1 MDSSFTYIKHKDID
15 IAKWDKLVDSSDNAL
30 IFCYSWYINGFC
42 SWDAI
47 ILRDYDG
54 AIALPTKRKFGVKTL
69 FQPNFIQKCVWFG
82 EVLSGEDEIAV
93 WKIIQNNFHQVNF
106 NCNIRLAK
114 TSSQRVNQILPLT
127 IYDSIQ
133 LGYSKSL
140 TKNINKHASSLL
152 VKERLSVKNTIGLY
166 KVAYGDLN
174 KQLTAASYNS
184 LEELSVSHPE
194 SFLNIHILFESK
206 IIGSLLFAVGKNR
219 LHYILGA
226 PTKEGRSKGELDT
239 HHQKKKARDQ
249 FTVAALLMHD
259 NIVKKIRSELK
270 KVSDGVILTDEE
282 IRNTLQ
288 KDVIKQTILAG
299 DEAKKAKT
307 FVTRKLNQSEK
318 KRQQKKSASKT
329 QVEKL
334 DIEPSVPVA
343 PPVQA
348 TETTTVTESP
358 QGTGV

>member
-1 MDSSFTYIKHKDID
+1 MSMTKAVETRIKDFLKRYQPVIQEKKDNNDNESETSRVIEKILSDVFGYDPFLDITTEHKVRNKFCDYAIKKGNEVETMIEVKRIGQNLKED
-15 IAKWDKLVDSSDNAL
+15 HLEQVERYAL
-30 IFCYSWYINGFC
+30 NEGCDWAVLTNG
-42 SWDAI
+42 
-47 ILRDYDG
+47 
-54 AIALPTKRKFGVKTL
+54 
-69 FQPNFIQKCVWFG
+69 QH
-82 EVLSGEDEIAV
+82 
-93 WKIIQNNFHQVNF
+93 WKIYALELVSGRIQTQEVYAFDLLEMDCKNKSD
-106 NCNIRLAK
+106 IEMLYRL
-114 TSSQRVNQILPLT
+114 
-127 IYDSIQ
+127 
-133 LGYSKSL
+133 
-140 TKNINKHASSLL
+140 
-152 VKERLSVKNTIGLY
+152 
-166 KVAYGDLN
+166 
-174 KQLTAASYNS
+174 
-184 LEELSVSHPE
+184 
-194 SFLNIHILFESK
+194 
-206 IIGSLLFAVGKNR
+206 
-219 LHYILGA
+219 
-226 PTKEGRSKGELDT
+226 TKEGRSKGELDT

>member
-226 PTKEGRSKGELDT
+226 PTKEGRSKNALSIALDYVI
-239 HHQKKKARDQ
+239 HKYGQQEMILD
-249 FTVAALLMHD
+249 FEGSS
-259 NIVKKIRSELK
+259 IPSVKKFYASFGASEELFFENAY
-270 KVSDGVILTDEE
+270 I
-282 IRNTLQ
+282 
-288 KDVIKQTILAG
+288 
-299 DEAKKAKT
+299 
-307 FVTRKLNQSEK
+307 
-318 KRQQKKSASKT
+318 SKT
-329 QVEKL
+329 LRPLHTLYNKL
-334 DIEPSVPVA
+334 LRS
-343 PPVQA
+343 
-348 TETTTVTESP
+348 
-358 QGTGV
+358 